1 MAKKFLDQAFSI
13 FGLKSPST
21 TDYYDPSVYKA
32 EASTTV
38 NDKPA
43 VSKNLV
49 AKKMTSVD
57 KYQQRKKHLHSEA
70 KDLSGVEKYLAAK
83 QQTKKEIPTE
93 ECAEK
98 KLTGVAKYLSL
109 KQQEQQAAIDNMTGV
124 AKYLYYLENPHKK
137 SPVIENMPE
146 EEKEDTPA
154 KLSRVDRY
162 IAKQQEAAL
171 EKQTEKAIVAPPKN
185 EPEITPE
192 VKQQEIPQASKEVTK
207 KIVDLSVEAERCQAT
222 TGKGTQCSRKKNLQ
236 AIERTIDT
244 QGYKFAVCR
253 QHNIDSFIPFEK
265 LLQE

>member
-43 VSKNLV
+43 VSQNLV

-57 KYQQRKKHLHSEA
+57 KYQQRKKRPHSEA

-83 QQTKKEIPTE
+83 QQTKKEISTE

-98 KLTGVAKYLSL
+98 QLTGVAKYLSL
-109 KQQEQQAAIDNMTGV
+109 KQQEQQATIDNMTGV

-137 SPVIENMPE
+137 PPVIESIPE
-146 EEKEDTPA
+146 EKKEDTPV

-162 IAKQQEAAL
+162 IAKQQEVTL
-171 EKQTEKAIVAPPKN
+171 EKQTEKSVVEPSQN
-185 EPEITPE
+185 EPEVTPEIKPE
-192 VKQQEIPQASKEVTK
+192 VKQQVIPQASKEAEK
-207 KIVDLSVEAERCQAT
+207 KTLDLAVEAERCQAT

-244 QGYKFAVCR
+244 QGYKFSVCR
-253 QHNIDSFIPFEK
+253 QHNIDSFIPYQ
-265 LLQE
+265 L